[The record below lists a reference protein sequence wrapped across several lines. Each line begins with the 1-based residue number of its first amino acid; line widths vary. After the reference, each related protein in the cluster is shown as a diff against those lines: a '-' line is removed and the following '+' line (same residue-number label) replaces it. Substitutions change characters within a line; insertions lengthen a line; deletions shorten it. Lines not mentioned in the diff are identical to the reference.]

1 MRNAKVVFTKLGQ
14 RHAGT
19 ILATIVDFP
28 GHYAVFLVRDICTG
42 VEYVVNS
49 RDAVYV

>member
-1 MRNAKVVFTKLGQ
+1 MRKQKVLFTRSGQ

-19 ILATIVDFP
+19 ILATIADFP

-42 VEYVVNS
+42 TEYVVNS